1 MEIPLECYKQ
11 LISIIL
17 PMKGVSDN
25 NAPKKVKTKGNKLEL
40 KKPLQVL
47 QLNKKDAQIQSQVE
61 NLEDKKVAQQ
71 KEPINLKSDKNLLSK
86 PNSQSEISN
95 NKIVNDYQLNEPE
108 QFKSDKRLEKPII
121 FSDENEEDSLFLERT
136 VDDFDFDENEF
147 LAALNENEP
156 IGLTGETIK
165 GKVIALESDGLYID
179 IGGKAPGYMPKKE
192 CGIGVITNFK
202 EKFPIDLEMEV
213 LVIKEQN
220 ADGMVTVSAR
230 ALILRKSWEKV
241 KEIAKTGDLK
251 EVLINGFNRGGL
263 TCDVEGIRGFIPRSQ
278 LEDGSE
284 YQSLVGKTIKIAFLE
299 VNPETRKLVLSEKKA
314 NLVSK
319 FKELQLGQLIEGEIL
334 AIKPYGF
341 FVELGGASGLLHQSS
356 VTKGS
361 LRSLREVFT
370 EGEVIRALITEIDL
384 EKGRIGLDTSLLENL
399 PGEIL
404 IDKEKVMAEASVRA
418 LKTQSLFD
426 KKNSLQ

>member
-1 MEIPLECYKQ
+1 
-11 LISIIL
+11 
-17 PMKGVSDN
+17 MKGVSDN
-25 NAPKKVKTKGNKLEL
+25 SAPKKVQNKAGKIEL

-47 QLNKKDAQIQSQVE
+47 KLNKKDSQEQLKEDNFIEQTASQAGFNEIINNDLNTIPKQIESYDVFDQ
-61 NLEDKKVAQQ
+61 NLI
-71 KEPINLKSDKNLLSK
+71 KETNFSDPKR
-86 PNSQSEISN
+86 
-95 NKIVNDYQLNEPE
+95 NDNEA
-108 QFKSDKRLEKPII
+108 KLEKPAKYI
-121 FSDENEEDSLFLERT
+121 EDSNNQNSFLERT

-192 CGIGVITNFK
+192 CGLGVILNFK

-241 KEIAKTGDLK
+241 GMIAKAGDLQD
-251 EVLINGFNRGGL
+251 VLINGFNRGGL
-263 TCDVEGIRGFIPRSQ
+263 TCDFEGLRGFIPRSQ
-278 LEDGSE
+278 LENGND
-284 YQSLVGKTIKIAFLE
+284 YQSLVGKVIKVAFLE

-314 NLVSK
+314 SLVSK

-341 FVELGGASGLLHQSS
+341 FVNLGGASGLLHQSA
-356 VTKGS
+356 VTKGN
-361 LRSLREVFT
+361 LRDLREVFSL
-370 EGEVIRALITEIDL
+370 GEVIKALIIEIDL
-384 EKGRIGLDTSLLENL
+384 EKGRIGLDTSLLEEL

-404 IDKEKVMAEASVRA
+404 IEKEKVFLEANERA

-426 KKNSLQ
+426 KKNNSQ